1 MAPMLRCTMRTTVTI
16 DDDLLAAAKMM
27 AARSHCTVGS
37 VLEEALREL
46 IARRDAAQASHVR
59 VELPVSGRR
68 GDPPPVDILD
78 REALAD
84 ALGDNDL
91 R

>member
-1 MAPMLRCTMRTTVTI
+1 METRPSRENDAIT
-16 DDDLLAAAKMM
+16 
-27 AARSHCTVGS
+27 SSGHCPHCG
-37 VLEEALREL
+37 
-46 IARRDAAQASHVR
+46 

-68 GDPPPVDILD
+68 GDPPLVDILD
-78 REALAD
+78 KEALAD